1 MKMIFLT
8 HRYNSF
14 SWEGFAPGLIWIV
27 RGFGF
32 GNGISFLQTLTAF
45 GSWLLL
51 SLFELVTTDILCSVW
66 FYCPQ
71 RSPLG
76 GVVILVLL
84 WNVNWK
90 GRQLLDKD
98 VIQTGW
104 LTPCFKSLAKF
115 LFLLWFQESQNL
127 VPLPSPV
134 RHLRPRRPRSLYWK
148 VFKEHR
154 KGRCAQMST
163 STVPKPFACKELPNT
178 QGTLLQGLTNLITL
192 PSSSILWPQS
202 RPWRRLKTT
211 THLCSLSMWELTS
224 PRSRHQWKSC
234 TTLRLPKSTLWSGTC

>member
-1 MKMIFLT
+1 MAYLSN
-8 HRYNSF
+8 RL
-14 SWEGFAPGLIWIV
+14 WLCLA
-27 RGFGF
+27 
-32 GNGISFLQTLTAF
+32 NGCSSAC
-45 GSWLLL
+45 WNL
-51 SLFELVTTDILCSVW
+51 SLLIFCALFDFTALKEALWGELSFW
-66 FYCPQ
+66 FFYGMLIE
-71 RSPLG
+71 R
-76 GVVILVLL
+76 
-84 WNVNWK
+84 
-90 GRQLLDKD
+90 GRQFLDKD

-154 KGRCAQMST
+154 KGRFAQMST

-202 RPWRRLKTT
+202 RPWRRSKTT

>member
-1 MKMIFLT
+1 M
-8 HRYNSF
+8 
-14 SWEGFAPGLIWIV
+14 
-27 RGFGF
+27 
-32 GNGISFLQTLTAF
+32 
-45 GSWLLL
+45 
-51 SLFELVTTDILCSVW
+51 
-66 FYCPQ
+66 
-71 RSPLG
+71 
-76 GVVILVLL
+76 
-84 WNVNWK
+84 
-90 GRQLLDKD
+90 
-98 VIQTGW
+98 
-104 LTPCFKSLAKF
+104 F
-115 LFLLWFQESQNL
+115 LFWFQESQNL

-154 KGRCAQMST
+154 KGRSAQMST

-234 TTLRLPKSTLWSGTC
+234 TTLRLPKSTLWSGTCFFCWYIIWRVSISSNTHKLPWVTKTEFLPTILIQYQADKQGE